1 MPSFVIAGG
10 GLAAAKAAETLR
22 DEGFD
27 GEIVL
32 LGRLHEIS
40 TPVNSLLQ
48 ATANRMAAETIAP
61 ATIRGEDLLAQL

>member
-1 MPSFVIAGG
+1 
-10 GLAAAKAAETLR
+10 LN
-22 DEGFD
+22 

-48 ATANRMAAETIAP
+48 ATANRMAAEAIAP